1 MRTITILLFTI
12 SLSAQADERVIAKAD
27 LTDKIAGFWNGQLLG
42 NYIGFP
48 FENKYIDAPI
58 PVLIDHVYTA
68 DYNGQPTLNIN
79 HKDRRGHIPV
89 LAVAETAIRENG
101 GRMEMRNGQVV
112 YVIASDLP

>member
-1 MRTITILLFTI
+1 MRTIAILLLTI

-27 LTDKIAGFWNGQLLG
+27 LRDKIAGFWNGQLLG

-48 FENKYIDAPI
+48 FGNKYIDAPI

-79 HKDRRGHIPV
+79 
-89 LAVAETAIRENG
+89 NG
-101 GRMEMRNGQVV
+101 VRNNPLINWAKITI
-112 YVIASDLP
+112 IAGGCLPSRIKNTTSTIAR